1 MEQPLLLQPVSN
13 LLCFVCSTTA
23 ARPPP
28 PSLSPL
34 QMVAPVLYDQLQG
47 EAVKL
52 QQSGRTVAWRMV
64 SEPTHKD
71 IRLVNGFVVKYVP
84 SANLWCPALE
94 NG

>member
-1 MEQPLLLQPVSN
+1 
-13 LLCFVCSTTA
+13 
-23 ARPPP
+23 
-28 PSLSPL
+28 
-34 QMVAPVLYDQLQG
+34 MVAPVLYDQLQG